1 MGAPVI
7 NTADRI
13 ATRTAYGETLRDLG
27 RELSDLVVLDADLS
41 CSTMTMHFAREF
53 PDRFFN
59 VGIAEQNLIDMAC
72 GMALAGKRVFASSF
86 AMFAT
91 GKAWEMVRNSAGHMN
106 LDVTIAATHSGLT
119 LGEDGATHQI
129 LEDLAIMRVIPGMT
143 VLVPADA
150 VETRALVRAAARHRG
165 PVYLRL
171 GRPPVPVLERP
182 ADHPGFAI
190 GRAEWLRRGG
200 DVAIVACGI
209 MVSQALHAAEEL
221 SAEGIQATVLN
232 MSSIKPLDAGAL
244 IEAARLTGAVVAAEE
259 HNIIGGLGGA
269 VAECLGEE
277 YPVPVVRVGTR
288 DTYGE
293 SGTAAA
299 LLEKYGLTGR
309 DVARAARQAIARKRV

>member
-1 MGAPVI
+1 
-7 NTADRI
+7 
-13 ATRTAYGETLRDLG
+13 
-27 RELSDLVVLDADLS
+27 
-41 CSTMTMHFAREF
+41 MTMHFAREF